1 MDLTRLAGPIVLAAL
16 VIWRVGHILIF
27 ERGPFDVFEKLR
39 VKMGVYAMANWLH
52 AGLMCILCLTF
63 WPCLL
68 FGFWLAWNTGA
79 AWFMGLVY
87 GLATSGLIVLF
98 NKGD

>member
-1 MDLTRLAGPIVLAAL
+1 MDALQTTIYILWAAL
-16 VIWRVGHILIF
+16 VIWRVGRILIM
-27 ERGPFDVFEKLR
+27 ERGPFDVFENIRLKL
-39 VKMGVYAMANWLH
+39 GVYAQANWIH
-52 AGLMCILCLTF
+52 AGLMCVLCLTF

-68 FGFWLAWNTGA
+68 FGFWLAWHQGA

-98 NKGD
+98 ANGD

>member
-1 MDLTRLAGPIVLAAL
+1 MDALQTTIYILWAAL
-16 VIWRVGHILIF
+16 VIWRVGRILIM
-27 ERGPFDVFEKLR
+27 ERGPFDVFENIRLKL
-39 VKMGVYAMANWLH
+39 GVYAQANWIQ
-52 AGLMCILCLTF
+52 AGLMCVLCLTF

-68 FGFWLAWNTGA
+68 FGFWLAWYQGA

-98 NKGD
+98 ANGD